1 MFLTH
6 LSLTNVRTFRRLEF
20 DLTPGVH
27 VVCGENGSGKTNL
40 LETIALIATARLPGR
55 TGGDADLLS
64 WDAIAEEALPAA
76 RVAADV
82 STASG
87 PVALELVVAAREPSS
102 VLSGDV
108 RAEDRSPA
116 VSRRFRVNGIARRA
130 SDLIGRL
137 RVVLFSAEDMQIIVG
152 PPSGRRRY
160 LDITISQMDREYV
173 RALQRYA
180 RVLEQR
186 NSLLRALQERRGA
199 THELDFWD
207 EELSRAGAI
216 IVQRRVDA
224 VTALGTQATA
234 QYAALAPT
242 EPRLVMRYRPALPD
256 AVLATLD
263 GTEDAL
269 TAALQAMYAAT
280 RGTDV
285 RAGVTRAGPHRDDL
299 SLAIG
304 GHEVAAFASR
314 GQQRTVALALRLA
327 EVELSQ
333 QRTGDAPVLLLD
345 DVLSE
350 LDAAHRE
357 RVLSVAYGVDQVLI
371 TTPDPDRPA
380 AGELRGAVRYALA
393 DGMLLRTDEALR
405 AG

>member
-6 LSLTNVRTFRRLEF
+6 LSLTNVRTFRRLEL
-20 DLTPGVH
+20 DLAPGVH
-27 VVCGENGSGKTNL
+27 VICGANASGKTNL
-40 LETIALIATARLPGR
+40 LEAIALIATARLPGR
-55 TGGDADLLS
+55 SSSDVELLAWGALAD
-64 WDAIAEEALPAA
+64 EPLPAA

-82 STASG
+82 STADG
-87 PVALELVVAAREPSS
+87 PVALELVVAAREPSP
-102 VLSGDV
+102 VAPDGDGV
-108 RAEDRSPA
+108 NGRAPV

-137 RVVLFSAEDMQIIVG
+137 RVVLFSAEDVQIIVG
-152 PPSGRRRY
+152 PPAGRRRY
-160 LDITISQMDREYV
+160 LDITISQIDREYV
-173 RALQRYA
+173 RALQRYT

-199 THELDFWD
+199 AHELDFWD
-207 EELSRAGAI
+207 EELSRAAAI
-216 IVQRRVDA
+216 IVQRRAGA
-224 VTALGTQATA
+224 VAALGMHATA
-234 QYAALAPT
+234 QYGALAPA
-242 EPRLVMRYRPALPD
+242 EPVLALCYRPALPEPVRAALAGD
-256 AVLATLD
+256 VDVLAD
-263 GTEDAL
+263 
-269 TAALQAMYAAT
+269 ALQAMYAEAHS
-280 RGTDV
+280 TDV

-357 RVLSVAYGVDQVLI
+357 RVLGVAYGVDQVLI

-380 AGELRGAVRYALA
+380 PGELRGATRYVMASGALTPWNGA
-393 DGMLLRTDEALR
+393 D
-405 AG
+405 